1 MRRTSLSKAW
11 SLIDRFSE
19 DIDLTIDRECLGFAG
34 DRAPEAAT
42 SRSEQQRR
50 LQQLKQSCS
59 VVIAEQIAPAL
70 MAHLD
75 RLLAATEFP
84 ALFDSPTCTVRALL
98 PERTF

>member
-34 DRAPEAAT
+34 DRAPEATT

-59 VVIAEQIAPAL
+59 VAIAEQIAPAL
-70 MAHLD
+70 MAQLD